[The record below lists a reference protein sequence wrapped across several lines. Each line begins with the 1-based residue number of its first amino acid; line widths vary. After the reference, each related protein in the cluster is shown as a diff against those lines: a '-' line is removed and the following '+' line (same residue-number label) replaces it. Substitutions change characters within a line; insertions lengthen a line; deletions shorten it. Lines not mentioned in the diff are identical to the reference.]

1 MKKRAENH
9 PIIIHRK
16 HSHFLV
22 YSFPD
27 MSNESNSRSIT
38 CQASPNI
45 ALIKYWG
52 KRDEELILPDNDS
65 LSITVDLNEL
75 HSVTTVSTSSA
86 MTCDTFYFDGIQQTK
101 LSSRMQKVLKEVRRR
116 AKQEDQMKFVEIRS
130 YNSFPASSGLA
141 SSASAYA
148 SVAIALTNLFDLDD
162 PQSTSAYL
170 ARIGSGSAVRS
181 IYGGFVRW
189 SSEGECLS
197 SCIYPAEHW
206 PELRIIIL
214 IFNSSKKPV
223 SSTDAMQRTR
233 ETSTLFPARL
243 SIVNEKIE
251 KIIQAIR
258 MKDFRTFAEIAMKD
272 SSQFHAV
279 CMDTYPP
286 VIYLNEQSKHLIDL
300 VHAYNQMDGSGELK
314 VAYTFDAGP
323 NPFCFIREEHVE
335 EFLKLLENFY
345 PTEQGTKIAEAFSSI
360 KLSMMPNALERIV
373 QTKIGS
379 GPKIIS

>member
-1 MKKRAENH
+1 
-9 PIIIHRK
+9 
-16 HSHFLV
+16 
-22 YSFPD
+22 
-27 MSNESNSRSIT
+27 MSDYRSVT

-65 LSITVDLNEL
+65 LSITLDLNDM
-75 HSVTTVSTSSA
+75 HSFTTVSTSSS

-101 LSSRMQKVLKEVRRR
+101 LSGRMQKVLNEVRRR
-116 AKQEDQMKFVEIRS
+116 SKKDNQIKFVEIRS
-130 YNSFPASSGLA
+130 RNTFPASSGLA

-148 SVAIALTNLFDLDD
+148 SLAIALTNLFNLDD
-162 PQSTSAYL
+162 SQSTTAYL

-197 SCIYPAEHW
+197 SCVYPAEHW

-233 ETSTLFPARL
+233 ETSTLFQARL
-243 SIVNEKIE
+243 STVNKKIE
-251 KIIQAIR
+251 KLTEAIKI
-258 MKDFRTFAEIAMKD
+258 KDFNTFAEIVMKD

-300 VHAYNQMDGSGELK
+300 VHVYNQMDGNHQIK

-323 NPFCFIREEHVE
+323 NPFCFVREEHVE
-335 EFLKLLENFY
+335 EFLRLLNNFY
-345 PTEQGTKIAEAFSSI
+345 PAEQESKFDERFSSI
-360 KLSMMPNALERIV
+360 KLPIMSNALERIV
-373 QTKIGS
+373 QTKIGA
-379 GPKIIS
+379 GPKIVS

>member
-1 MKKRAENH
+1 M
-9 PIIIHRK
+9 
-16 HSHFLV
+16 STD
-22 YSFPD
+22 PD
-27 MSNESNSRSIT
+27 YRSIT

-52 KRDEELILPDNDS
+52 KKDEEMILPDNDS
-65 LSITVDLNEL
+65 LSITLDLKDL
-75 HSVTTVSTSSA
+75 HSYTTVSTSSS

-101 LSSRMQKVLKEVRRR
+101 LSGRMQKVLKEVRRR
-116 AKQEDQMKFVEIRS
+116 AKQENATKFVEIRS
-130 YNSFPASSGLA
+130 HNTFPASSGLA

-148 SVAIALTNLFDLDD
+148 SVAIALTHLFELEN

-181 IYGGFVRW
+181 VYGGFVRW

-197 SCIYPAEHW
+197 SCVYPAEHW

-233 ETSTLFPARL
+233 ETSTLFQARL
-243 SIVNEKIE
+243 STVNDKIE
-251 KIIQAIR
+251 KLTRAIQV
-258 MKDFRTFAEIAMKD
+258 KDFHSFAEIVMKD

-300 VHAYNQMDGSGELK
+300 VHAYNQLNGNEDTK

-335 EFLKLLENFY
+335 EFLRLLNNFY
-345 PTEQGTKIAEAFSSI
+345 PTEQGMKIEEAFSTI
-360 KLSMMPNALERIV
+360 KLPIMSNALERIV
-373 QTKIGS
+373 QTTIGT
-379 GPKIIS
+379 GPKIMS

>member
-1 MKKRAENH
+1 
-9 PIIIHRK
+9 
-16 HSHFLV
+16 
-22 YSFPD
+22 
-27 MSNESNSRSIT
+27 MSNETDYRSVT

-52 KRDEELILPDNDS
+52 KRNDELILPDNDS
-65 LSITVDLNEL
+65 LSITLDLNDM
-75 HSVTTVSTSSA
+75 HSYTTVSTSSS
-86 MTCDTFYFDGIQQTK
+86 MTCDTFYFDGIQQAK
-101 LSSRMQKVLKEVRRR
+101 LSERMQKVLNEVRRR
-116 AKQEDQMKFVEIRS
+116 SNKDNQIKFIEIRS
-130 YNSFPASSGLA
+130 HNTFPASSGLA

-148 SVAIALTNLFDLDD
+148 SLAIALTNLFNLDN
-162 PQSTSAYL
+162 PQSTAAYL

-206 PELRIIIL
+206 SELRIIIL

-233 ETSTLFPARL
+233 ETSTLFQARL
-243 SIVNEKIE
+243 STINDKIE
-251 KIIQAIR
+251 KIIEAIKI
-258 MKDFRTFAEIAMKD
+258 KDFNTFAKIVMKD
-272 SSQFHAV
+272 SNQFHAV

-300 VHAYNQMDGSGELK
+300 IHAYNQIDGNEIMK

-323 NPFCFIREEHVE
+323 NPFCFIRQEHVE
-335 EFLKLLENFY
+335 EFLILLKYFY
-345 PTEQGTKIAEAFSSI
+345 PTMNNDFHEQVSNLEEKFSSI
-360 KLSMMPNALERIV
+360 KLPITPNVLERIV
-373 QTKIGS
+373 RTNIGS

>member
-1 MKKRAENH
+1 
-9 PIIIHRK
+9 
-16 HSHFLV
+16 
-22 YSFPD
+22 
-27 MSNESNSRSIT
+27 MSNETDYRSVT

-52 KRDEELILPDNDS
+52 KRNDELILPDNDS
-65 LSITVDLNEL
+65 LSITLDLNDM
-75 HSVTTVSTSSA
+75 HSYTTVSTSSS

-101 LSSRMQKVLKEVRRR
+101 LSERMQKVLNEVRRR
-116 AKQEDQMKFVEIRS
+116 SNKDNQIKFIEIRS
-130 YNSFPASSGLA
+130 HNTFPASSGLA

-148 SVAIALTNLFDLDD
+148 SLAIALTNLFNLDN
-162 PQSTSAYL
+162 PQSTAAYL

-206 PELRIIIL
+206 SELRIIIL

-233 ETSTLFPARL
+233 ETSTLFQARL
-243 SIVNEKIE
+243 STINDKIE
-251 KIIQAIR
+251 KIIEAIKI
-258 MKDFRTFAEIAMKD
+258 KDFNTFAKIVMKD
-272 SSQFHAV
+272 SNQFHAV

-300 VHAYNQMDGSGELK
+300 IHAYNQIDGNEIMK

-323 NPFCFIREEHVE
+323 NPFCFIRQEHVE
-335 EFLKLLENFY
+335 EFLTLLKYFY
-345 PTEQGTKIAEAFSSI
+345 PTMNNDFHEQVSNLEEKFSSI
-360 KLSMMPNALERIV
+360 KLPITPNVLERIV
-373 QTKIGS
+373 RTNIGS

>member
-1 MKKRAENH
+1 
-9 PIIIHRK
+9 
-16 HSHFLV
+16 
-22 YSFPD
+22 
-27 MSNESNSRSIT
+27 MSTDPNYRSVT

-52 KRDEELILPDNDS
+52 KRNEELILPDNDS
-65 LSITVDLNEL
+65 LSITLDLNDM
-75 HSVTTVSTSSA
+75 HSYTTISTSSS
-86 MTCDTFYFDGIQQTK
+86 MTCDTFYFDDVQQTK
-101 LSSRMQKVLKEVRRR
+101 LSGRMQKVLNEVRRR
-116 AKQEDQMKFVEIRS
+116 ANKDNQIKFVEIRS
-130 YNSFPASSGLA
+130 RNTFPASSGLA

-148 SVAIALTNLFDLDD
+148 SLAIALTHLFNLDN

-233 ETSTLFPARL
+233 ETSTLFQARL
-243 SIVNEKIE
+243 STVNEKIA
-251 KIIQAIR
+251 KLIKAIQI
-258 MKDFRTFAEIAMKD
+258 KDFNTFAEIVMKD

-300 VHAYNQMDGSGELK
+300 VHAYNQIDGMK

-323 NPFCFIREEHVE
+323 NPFCFIRKEHVE
-335 EFLKLLENFY
+335 EFLRLLNHFY
-345 PTEQGTKIAEAFSSI
+345 PTEQESKIDEAFSTI
-360 KLSMMPNALERIV
+360 KLSIMPNALERIV
-373 QTKIGS
+373 QTKIGA
-379 GPKIIS
+379 GPKIVS